1 MRKVKVGIIGCGVIS
16 RTYMKNLAEIYEMLE
31 VEAVADIFI
40 EKAKETAEQF
50 GIKKAYTVD
59 ELLADP
65 EVEIVANLTIPKAHK
80 EVNMKALSAGK
91 HVYCEK
97 PLALNQEDAKEQ
109 INFAKEKGLL
119 LGCAPDTFLGA
130 GLSTCRKVIEDGWI
144 GTPIGATANLVGH
157 GHETWHPA
165 PEFYYKEGAGPMLDM
180 GPYYI
185 TALVSMLGPVK
196 KVSCFA
202 KKTFDKRTITSK
214 AQKGKEIDVDVLTH
228 YAGLMEFA
236 DGLIANINMS
246 FDVWLSNLPCIEIFG
261 TEGTLVVPDPN
272 MFGGPVKVL
281 RGNSMVD
288 SVEGMEVGE
297 AVEKIH
303 SEEMFEFFHEVP
315 LAYHKSTDN
324 MRGLGLL
331 DMAYA
336 IVKGREHRA
345 NPELVYH
352 VMEVLN
358 SFDKSAKSGETVR
371 MQTACKKPKPIPIGL
386 KNGTLD

>member
-16 RTYMKNLAEIYEMLE
+16 QTYMRNLADIYEMLE

-40 EKAKETAEQF
+40 EKAKEVAEQF

-65 EVEIVANLTIPKAHK
+65 EIEIVANLTIPKAHK
-80 EVNMKALSAGK
+80 EVNMKALAAGK

-97 PLALNQEDAKEQ
+97 PLALTLEDAKEQ
-109 INFAKEKGLL
+109 IAFAKEKGLL

-130 GLSTCRKVIEDGWI
+130 GLQTCRKVIEDGWI

-185 TALVSMLGPVK
+185 TALVSLLGPIK
-196 KVSCFA
+196 KISCFA

-228 YAGLMEFA
+228 YAGLMEFD

-261 TEGTLVVPDPN
+261 TQGTLVVPDPN

-288 SVEGMEVGE
+288 SVEGMDVGE

-303 SEEMFEFFHEVP
+303 SEEMFEFFQEIP
-315 LAYHKSTDN
+315 LAYHKSADN

-336 IVKGREHRA
+336 IVENREHRT

-352 VMEVLN
+352 VMEALE
-358 SFDKSAKSGETVR
+358 SFDTSAKSGEVYH
-371 MQTACKKPKPIPIGL
+371 MQTTCKKPLPIPTGL

>member
-1 MRKVKVGIIGCGVIS
+1 MRKVKVGIIGCGVICQ
-16 RTYMKNLAEIYEMLE
+16 TYMRNLTEIYEMLE
-31 VEAVADIFI
+31 VEAVADIFV
-40 EKAKETAEQF
+40 EKAQEVAVQF
-50 GIKKAYTVD
+50 NVKKAYTVE

-65 EVEIVANLTIPKAHK
+65 EIEIVANLTIPKAHK
-80 EVNMKALSAGK
+80 EINMKALAAGK

-97 PLALNQEDAKEQ
+97 PLDLTLEGAKEQ
-109 INFAKEKGLL
+109 IDFAHEKGLL
-119 LGCAPDTFLGA
+119 LGCAPDTFMGA
-130 GLSTCRKVIEDGWI
+130 GLQTCRKVIEDGWI

-185 TALVSMLGPVK
+185 TALVSLLGPIS

-202 KKTFDKRTITSK
+202 KKTFDKRVITSK

-228 YAGLMEFA
+228 YAGLMEFE

-288 SVEGMEVGE
+288 SVEGMDVGE

-303 SEEMFEFFHEVP
+303 SPEMFEFFHEIP
-315 LAYHKSTDN
+315 LAYNKSADN

-336 IVKGREHRA
+336 IVEGRDHRA

-352 VMEVLN
+352 VMEALE
-358 SFDKSAKSGETVR
+358 SFDKSAKNGEIYKMIT
-371 MQTACKKPKPIPIGL
+371 TCEKPKPIPTGL